1 MDRHS
6 GYKESWLGREVSGG
20 GVFAVLRRLSGGW
33 GWVRGAAER
42 LLAVADS
49 GCGASSRL
57 VDSRVEAGSVKEYGA
72 CIKKYRSSVQRFTFV
87 D

>member
-1 MDRHS
+1 
-6 GYKESWLGREVSGG
+6 LV
-20 GVFAVLRRLSGGW
+20 W

-72 CIKKYRSSVQRFTFV
+72 CIKKYRASVQRFTFV